1 LIAARRL
8 SFEVLLDPSD
18 KYFRI
23 SRDVTFLSFDAD
35 TPLMKPCC
43 DSSKNPDWRYIFSN
57 NQYDD
62 VLITVVEEV
71 IRGQPDNE
79 ENFFQLNF
87 ASYFTDVDNTKP
99 IAVNATEA
107 EVLEATYE

>member
-1 LIAARRL
+1 
-8 SFEVLLDPSD
+8 
-18 KYFRI
+18 
-23 SRDVTFLSFDAD
+23 
-35 TPLMKPCC
+35 MKPCC

-87 ASYFTDVDNTKP
+87 ASYFTGVDNTKP

-107 EVLEATYE
+107 EVLEATYEWGFNNQETNLGCGEIVYRQKNR